1 MKPAWFVI
9 PLIAIFSWLICVILI
24 RSGGRF
30 MDHPNERSLHKTPV
44 PKGGGLGILSGLV
57 VMLISLPSLPME
69 LRWAAG
75 LGLTLGGFS
84 FFDDLYNLS
93 PLVRFLVQ
101 GLLAGILLSQV
112 GWPDTLPLPGGGS
125 WPAVIGI
132 VFSWLFIV
140 WMTNLYNFMDGMDG
154 FAGGMAVFGFGTMAL
169 LGWQGGDEDFALL
182 CSATAAA
189 AAGFLWFNFPP
200 ARLFMGDVGSTPLG
214 FLAAGLIL
222 WAHGQGLFPFWV
234 GIVVFLPFVLDAT
247 VTLVRRLLH
256 GEKVWEAHRDH
267 YYQRRVRSGWG
278 HRKTVLWEYGL
289 MAICAL
295 MALWSVRLPL
305 GAQWGLLGIV
315 MLIHVSAMAWI
326 EIGERTGNSVSDQ
339 KQKESL

>member
-1 MKPAWFVI
+1 MKPAWFAI

-24 RSGGRF
+24 RGGGRF

-132 VFSWLFIV
+132 VFSWLFTVLPEV
-140 WMTNLYNFMDGMDG
+140 WRCSDLEP
-154 FAGGMAVFGFGTMAL
+154 
-169 LGWQGGDEDFALL
+169 WP
-182 CSATAAA
+182 CSAGR
-189 AAGFLWFNFPP
+189 AGMRISPCFAQRQQQQQL
-200 ARLFMGDVGSTPLG
+200 DSSGS
-214 FLAAGLIL
+214 IS
-222 WAHGQGLFPFWV
+222 
-234 GIVVFLPFVLDAT
+234 
-247 VTLVRRLLH
+247 RLH
-256 GEKVWEAHRDH
+256 GSSW
-267 YYQRRVRSGWG
+267 
-278 HRKTVLWEYGL
+278 
-289 MAICAL
+289 
-295 MALWSVRLPL
+295 
-305 GAQWGLLGIV
+305 
-315 MLIHVSAMAWI
+315 AM
-326 EIGERTGNSVSDQ
+326 
-339 KQKESL
+339 